1 MNTRNISMVAILL
14 VMVSVGV
21 FASSNSDLKGSDFV
35 RLGQLG
41 IVSGTLSEE
50 DGEWYLTTKDSEYA
64 LHLGNYEVIYPKGIN
79 LKEGSDV
86 VVRGFVLDSDISAV
100 TVATGDD
107 KYSFRT
113 AEGIPL
119 WSGQGERQNQLTSQY
134 ERSGQGNY
142 RQSFP
147 VVQNRQASYQS
158 LGMQGRQVSNQSQG
172 QGMLA
177 HQASYQNPVQ
187 GGQGRQADFQ
197 GSGQGRGVVQS
208 GPKGRR

>member
-21 FASSNSDLKGSDFV
+21 FASSNSDLNGSDFV
-35 RLGQLG
+35 RLGHLG

-50 DGEWYLTTKDSEYA
+50 GGEWYLSTGDSEYA
-64 LHLGNYEVIYPKGIN
+64 LHLGNYQVVYPKGITLN
-79 LKEGSDV
+79 EGSEA

-100 TVATGDD
+100 TVATAED

-119 WSGQGERQNQLTSQY
+119 WSGQGERQNQKANQSA
-134 ERSGQGNY
+134 SVGQGFN
-142 RQSFP
+142 RQSVP
-147 VVQNRQASYQS
+147 MVQNRQVSSYPSQGMMQNRQVSSYQS
-158 LGMQGRQVSNQSQG
+158 
-172 QGMLA
+172 
-177 HQASYQNPVQ
+177 PVQ
-187 GGQGRQADFQ
+187 GGQHRQADFQ